1 MRILLMCH
9 FPLTGSGSGVYTL
22 NVAHALAKQG
32 HEVRIIVP
40 ENQPPEKYD
49 AFGVHPVYFT
59 GPDGIHP
66 DIATCGAMGFDVLDF
81 NFPCFT
87 THPRS
92 VQTFYD
98 MTDEQLEDYEAAFR
112 AALEFEI
119 ENFHPDVIHCGH
131 AWLQPAYAAD
141 YGIPLIVTVHGTDL
155 IGYEK
160 IVDTHDESAK
170 LFKDAA
176 KKALESAA
184 AIITISKE
192 NNQLVRRL
200 FPEQVDKCHLILNG
214 YNADVFYPQPTTIA
228 EALEQFDIDVE
239 SDFDDFAHLVSFAG
253 KFAHFKG
260 IDVLLKGAAGFLRPD
275 TALVLAGD
283 GELFDEMSAL
293 ANELGL
299 ENVFFVHNQPH
310 AALRRLYSAADLSLL
325 TSRKEPFGLVIIEA
339 MACGAPVVGSD
350 DGGAVDIVTPEVGLL
365 FESEN
370 PADLAE
376 KVNEVLDGKKK
387 FDREVVAEYAKK
399 NFSQD
404 ESIEQLVDIYKEACV
419 TTGRP

>member
-1 MRILLMCH
+1 MKILLMCH

-22 NVAHALAKQG
+22 NIAHALSKLG

-40 ENQPPEKYD
+40 ENQPPEAYE

-59 GPDGIHP
+59 GPNGIHP
-66 DIATCGAMGFDVLDF
+66 DIAACSGMGFDVLDF

-119 ENFHPDVIHCGH
+119 ENFKPDVIHCGH

-141 YGIPLIVTVHGTDL
+141 YGIPVIVTVHGTDL

-160 IVDTHDESAK
+160 ILNEHDESAK
-170 LFKDAA
+170 LFEDAA
-176 KKALESAA
+176 KKALEEAA

-192 NNQLVRRL
+192 NDQLVRRL
-200 FPEQVDKCHLILNG
+200 FPNEVDKCHLILNG
-214 YNADVFYPQPTTIA
+214 YNADVFYPETTTIS
-228 EALEQFDIDVE
+228 EALAQFGIE
-239 SDFDDFAHLVSFAG
+239 GDFKHLVSFAG

-260 IDVLLKGAAGFLRPD
+260 IDILLRGAAKFMRPD

-283 GELFDEMSAL
+283 GELFDEMNEL
-293 ANELGL
+293 EKELGL
-299 ENVFFVHNQPH
+299 ENVYFVHNQPH
-310 AALRRLYSAADLSLL
+310 AALRKLYSAADLSLL

-350 DGGAVDIVTPEVGLL
+350 DGGAVDIITPEVGLL

-370 PADLAE
+370 PDDLAA
-376 KVNEVLDGKKK
+376 KVNEILDGKVT
-387 FDREVVAEYAKK
+387 FDRAVVAEYAKK

-404 ESIEQLVDIYKEACV
+404 ESIGQLIDIYKEACK
-419 TTGRP
+419 

>member
-1 MRILLMCH
+1 MKILLMCH

-22 NVAHALAKQG
+22 NIAHALAKLG

-40 ENQPPEKYD
+40 ENQPPEYYD

-59 GPDGIHP
+59 GPDGVHP
-66 DIATCGAMGFDVLDF
+66 DVAAMEGVDVLDF

-98 MTDEQLEDYEAAFR
+98 LTDDQLEAYEAAFR
-112 AALEFEI
+112 GALEYEI
-119 ENFHPDVIHCGH
+119 ETFKPDVIHCGH

-141 YGIPLIVTVHGTDL
+141 YGIPVIVTVHGTDL

-160 IVDTHDESAK
+160 ILKEHDESAK
-170 LFKDAA
+170 LFEDAA
-176 KKALESAA
+176 KKALEEAA

-192 NNQLVRRL
+192 NDHLVRRL
-200 FPEQVDKCHLILNG
+200 FPNEVDKCHLILNG
-214 YNADVFYPQPTTIA
+214 YNADVFYPEPTTIS
-228 EALEQFDIDVE
+228 EALAQFGIE
-239 SDFDDFAHLVSFAG
+239 GDFKHLVSFAG

-260 IDVLLKGAAGFLRPD
+260 IDILLRGAAKFMRPD

-283 GELFDEMSAL
+283 GELFDEMNEL
-293 ANELGL
+293 AEELGL

-310 AALRRLYSAADLSLL
+310 AALRKLYSAADLSLL

-339 MACGAPVVGSD
+339 MACGAPVVGSN
-350 DGGAVDIVTPEVGLL
+350 DGGAVDIITPEVGLL
-365 FESEN
+365 FQSEN
-370 PADLAE
+370 PDDLAA
-376 KVNEVLDGKKK
+376 KVNEILDGKAT
-387 FDREVVAEYAKK
+387 FDRTVVAEYAKK

-404 ESIEQLVDIYKEACV
+404 ESIGQLVDIYKEACE
-419 TTGRP
+419 

>member
-1 MRILLMCH
+1 MCH

-22 NVAHALAKQG
+22 NVAHALAKAG

-40 ENQPPEKYD
+40 ENQPPEDYD
-49 AFGVHPVYFT
+49 AFDVHPVYFT
-59 GPDGIHP
+59 SSDGIHP
-66 DIATCGAMGFDVLDF
+66 EIAQDANGVDVLEF

-98 MTDEQLEDYEAAFR
+98 LTDEQLSSYEDAFR
-112 AALEFEI
+112 AALEYEI
-119 ENFHPDVIHCGH
+119 GEFKPDVIHCGH

-141 YGIPLIVTVHGTDL
+141 YGIPVIVTVHGTDL
-155 IGYEK
+155 IGYERIEAEGGK
-160 IVDTHDESAK
+160 AAEVFGK
-170 LFKDAA
+170 AA
-176 KKALESAA
+176 KKALEEAS

-192 NNQLVRRL
+192 NDQLVRRL
-200 FPEQVDKCHLILNG
+200 FPDEADKCHLILNG
-214 YNADVFYPQPTTIA
+214 YNSDVFYPEKTTISD
-228 EALEQFDIDVE
+228 ALAQFDIAG
-239 SDFDDFAHLVSFAG
+239 DFDRLISFAG

-260 IDVLLKGAAGFLRPD
+260 IDVLLRGAKDFMRED

-283 GELFDEMSAL
+283 GELFDEMTAL
-293 ANELGL
+293 AKDLGL

-310 AALRRLYSAADLSLL
+310 EKLRKLYSAADLSLL

-350 DGGAVDIVTPEVGLL
+350 DGGAVDIITPDVGLL

-370 PADLAE
+370 PEDLAA
-376 KVNEVLDGKKK
+376 KVNMVLNGEASFERD
-387 FDREVVAEYAKK
+387 VVARYAKA

-404 ESIEQLVDIYKEACV
+404 ESIGQLVNIYENACE
-419 TTGRP
+419 